1 LHRLLKRQQRLEVR
15 VPSIAADIVDA
26 YVFRRLNGRT
36 QFLLLR
42 RRADVS
48 LGGTWQAIHSTIE
61 NGESAVDAA
70 QRAVQT
76 RTGLAVVDAYSADY
90 VNQFYDHHTDT
101 LILAPVF
108 AFPAPPKSRVTV
120 GEEYS
125 DFAWCERDEATGR
138 LLFAGQRWAIRH
150 IDDVIAPGGPEA
162 EVYRIR

>member
-1 LHRLLKRQQRLEVR
+1 
-15 VPSIAADIVDA
+15 VPRIAADIVDA
-26 YVFRRLNGRT
+26 YVFRRLNGRA

-48 LGGTWQAIHSTIE
+48 LAGTWQGVHGTIE
-61 NGESAVDAA
+61 GDESAVDAA
-70 QRAVQT
+70 ERAVRT
-76 RTGLAVVDAYSADY
+76 RTGIAVTDAYSADY

-108 AFPAPPKSRVTV
+108 AFPAPSNSRVMM

-162 EVYRIR
+162 DFYRIR

>member
-1 LHRLLKRQQRLEVR
+1 LEDR
-15 VPSIAADIVDA
+15 VPRIAADIVDA

-48 LGGTWQAIHSTIE
+48 LAGTWQGIHGTIE
-61 NGESAVDAA
+61 VDESAVDAA
-70 QRAVQT
+70 TRTVLT
-76 RTGLAVVDAYSADY
+76 RTGIEVVDAYSADY
-90 VNQFYDHHTDT
+90 VNQCYDHHSDT

-108 AFPAPPKSRVTV
+108 AFPAPPRSRVTI

-138 LLFAGQRWAIRH
+138 LVFAGQRWAVRH

-162 EVYRIR
+162 ELYRIR

>member
-1 LHRLLKRQQRLEVR
+1 LEDR
-15 VPSIAADIVDA
+15 VPRIAADIVDA

-48 LGGTWQAIHSTIE
+48 LAGTWQGIHGTIE
-61 NGESAVDAA
+61 VDESAVDAA
-70 QRAVQT
+70 TRTVLT
-76 RTGLAVVDAYSADY
+76 RTGIEVVDAYSADY

-108 AFPAPPKSRVTV
+108 AFPAPPKSRVTI

-138 LLFAGQRWAIRH
+138 LVFAGQRWAVRH

-162 EVYRIR
+162 ELYRIR

>member
-1 LHRLLKRQQRLEVR
+1 MPR
-15 VPSIAADIVDA
+15 IAADIVDA

-48 LGGTWQAIHSTIE
+48 LAGTWQGIHGTIE
-61 NGESAVDAA
+61 VDESAVDAA
-70 QRAVQT
+70 TRTVLT
-76 RTGLAVVDAYSADY
+76 RTGIEVVDAYSADY
-90 VNQFYDHHTDT
+90 VNQFYDHHSDT

-108 AFPAPPKSRVTV
+108 AFPAPPRSRVTI

-138 LLFAGQRWAIRH
+138 LVFAGQRWAVRH

-162 EVYRIR
+162 ELYRIR

>member
-1 LHRLLKRQQRLEVR
+1 
-15 VPSIAADIVDA
+15 VPRIAADNVDA

-48 LGGTWQAIHSTIE
+48 LPGAWQGIHA
-61 NGESAVDAA
+61 AVETDETAVAAA
-70 QRAVQT
+70 QRAVRLQT
-76 RTGLAVVDAYSADY
+76 GIETTDVYSADY
-90 VNQFYDHHTDT
+90 VNQFYDHLTDT

-108 AFPAPPKSRVTV
+108 AFSAPTRTRVTL
-120 GEEYS
+120 GEDYS

-150 IDDVIAPGGPEA
+150 IEDVVASGGPDA
-162 EVYRIR
+162 ELYRVR

>member
-1 LHRLLKRQQRLEVR
+1 
-15 VPSIAADIVDA
+15 VPRIAADIVDA

-48 LGGTWQAIHSTIE
+48 MAGTWQGVHTTIE
-61 NGESAVDAA
+61 GDESAVDAA
-70 QRAVQT
+70 ERAVRT
-76 RTGLAVVDAYSADY
+76 RTGLAVTDVYSADY
-90 VNQFYDHHTDT
+90 VNQFYDHLTDT

-108 AFPAPPKSRVTV
+108 AFSAPLRSPVTM

-125 DFAWCERDEATGR
+125 DFAWCDRDEATGR

-150 IDDVIAPGGPEA
+150 IDDVIAPGGPES
-162 EVYRIR
+162 EFYRIR

>member
-1 LHRLLKRQQRLEVR
+1 MPR
-15 VPSIAADIVDA
+15 IAADIVDA

-48 LGGTWQAIHSTIE
+48 LAGTWQGIHGTIE
-61 NGESAVDAA
+61 VDESAVDAA
-70 QRAVQT
+70 TRTVLT
-76 RTGLAVVDAYSADY
+76 RTGIEVVDAYSADY

-108 AFPAPPKSRVTV
+108 AFPAPPKSRVTI

-138 LLFAGQRWAIRH
+138 LVFAGQRWAVRH

-162 EVYRIR
+162 ELYRIR

>member
-1 LHRLLKRQQRLEVR
+1 
-15 VPSIAADIVDA
+15 VPRIAADIVDA

-48 LGGTWQAIHSTIE
+48 LAGTWQGVHGTIE
-61 NGESAVDAA
+61 PAETAVDAA
-70 QRAVQT
+70 TRAVRL
-76 RTGLAVVDAYSADY
+76 RTGLDVADAFSADY
-90 VNQFYDHHTDT
+90 VNQFYDHQTDT

-108 AFPAPPKSRVTV
+108 AFHAPPKSRVTI
-120 GEEYS
+120 GEDYS

-150 IDDVIAPGGPEA
+150 IDDVIALGGPEA
-162 EVYRIR
+162 ELYRVRGVSRD

>member
-1 LHRLLKRQQRLEVR
+1 
-15 VPSIAADIVDA
+15 VPRIAADNVDA
-26 YVFRRLNGRT
+26 YVYRRLNGRT

-48 LGGTWQAIHSTIE
+48 LAGTWQGVHGAIGPDET
-61 NGESAVDAA
+61 AVDAA
-70 QRAVQT
+70 QRAV
-76 RTGLAVVDAYSADY
+76 RTTTGIDVTDAYSADY

-108 AFPAPPKSRVTV
+108 AFPAPSKARVTMA
-120 GEEYS
+120 EEYS

-138 LLFAGQRWAIRH
+138 LLFAGQRWAVRH

-162 EVYRIR
+162 ELYRIR

>member
-1 LHRLLKRQQRLEVR
+1 MPR
-15 VPSIAADIVDA
+15 IAADIVDA

-48 LGGTWQAIHSTIE
+48 LAGTWQGVHGMIE
-61 NGESAVDAA
+61 PDESAVEAA
-70 QRAVQT
+70 ARAV
-76 RTGLAVVDAYSADY
+76 RTTTGIDVADAFSADY
-90 VNQFYDHHTDT
+90 VNQFYDHHSDT
-101 LILAPVF
+101 LVLAPVF
-108 AFPAPPKSRVTV
+108 AFSAPAKSRVTM

-138 LLFAGQRWAIRH
+138 LLFAGQRWAVRH

-162 EVYRIR
+162 ELYRIR

>member
-1 LHRLLKRQQRLEVR
+1 VEVR
-15 VPSIAADIVDA
+15 VPRIAADIVDA
-26 YVFRRLNGRT
+26 YVFRRHNGRT

-48 LGGTWQAIHSTIE
+48 LPGTWQGVHGTIDPE
-61 NGESAVDAA
+61 ESAVDAA
-70 QRAVQT
+70 LRAVQA
-76 RTGLAVVDAYSADY
+76 RTGLSVSDVYSADY

-108 AFPAPPKSRVTV
+108 AFPAPSKSRVLM

-150 IDDVIAPGGPEA
+150 IDDVIAPGGPES
-162 EVYRIR
+162 EMYRIR

>member
-1 LHRLLKRQQRLEVR
+1 MPR
-15 VPSIAADIVDA
+15 IAADIVDA

-48 LGGTWQAIHSTIE
+48 LAGTWQGIHGTIE
-61 NGESAVDAA
+61 VDESAVDAA
-70 QRAVQT
+70 TRTVLT
-76 RTGLAVVDAYSADY
+76 RTGIEVVDAYSADY

-108 AFPAPPKSRVTV
+108 AFPAPPRSRVTI

-138 LLFAGQRWAIRH
+138 LVFAGQRWAVRH

-162 EVYRIR
+162 ELYRIR